1 MINTK
6 YTANY
11 VDYLRT
17 KEDILLHGDE
27 VVICI
32 CIGDIFSYVV

>member
-32 CIGDIFSYVV
+32 GVIFSYVV